1 MIRIVAAIVAGLVL
15 SSAAAWSQQPAAVS
29 SKAVDVYLLG
39 GQSNMQGVGKIK
51 DLPAEIPKEIPF
63 TFFWSKNQFAPL
75 VLGIT
80 KTSARGT
87 EFGPEIGF
95 ALRMAAPERP
105 VYLAKYYAS
114 GMPLHHGWDGN
125 RWAGEEP
132 APGRRNFYPGEH
144 SDDPNTGTLYIEM
157 RSAFRQA
164 INKLAESGMT
174 PNVRGFV
181 WMQGEQDSKRDTSAT
196 AYAVS
201 LSRLRKR
208 LAEDLALPR
217 ELPIVFGQVLPHEPP
232 LDRFTHRDEIRAK
245 MADCDRKSGKPESM
259 TNGVMVST
267 DGFSLESDTVHYD
280 AKGQLKLGY
289 AFAEAMQSIHSD
301 ARQE

>member
-1 MIRIVAAIVAGLVL
+1 MIRIFAAIVAGLVF
-15 SSAAAWSQQPAAVS
+15 SSAAAWSQQPVAVS
-29 SKAVDVYLLG
+29 SKTVDVYLLG

-51 DLPAEIPKEIPF
+51 DLPAGVPKEIPF
-63 TFFWSKNQFAPL
+63 AYFWSNRQFEPL
-75 VLGIT
+75 VLGKT
-80 KTSARGT
+80 KTSARVT

-125 RWAGEEP
+125 RWVGGEP
-132 APGRRNFYPGEH
+132 LPGRRNFYPGEH
-144 SDDPNTGTLYIEM
+144 MNDRNTGTLYIEM
-157 RSAFRQA
+157 RSTFRQA
-164 INKLAESGMT
+164 ISNLVEAGMT

-181 WMQGEQDSKRDTSAT
+181 WMQGEQDSKRDTSAN
-196 AYAVS
+196 AYATS

-208 LAEDLALPR
+208 LAEDLELP
-217 ELPIVFGQVLPHEPP
+217 EDLPIVFGQVLPHEPP
-232 LDRFTHRDEIRAK
+232 LDRFTHRTEIRAK
-245 MADCDRKSGKPESM
+245 MAACDWKSGKPESM
-259 TNGVMVST
+259 KNGVMVST

-301 ARQE
+301 ARRE